1 MPGTNEGNKERKTSI
16 FSYINYPQL
25 FSSFYFYFPLDPR
38 YTITPWPTPWN
49 GPVTEDACT
58 RPANTRG
65 GEVLE
70 GWQRR
75 GIGGKFA
82 PYNGISR
89 CTSFAGDKVLGYSGR
104 ARSPPQL
111 ISSFFQSFISFTDR
125 PRGGTLVKY
134 WYPPSGFLGRVNIV
148 SQPTILGGG
157 KLATERKLWIL
168 LLSSV
173 CSPFKFFDKYQ
184 PFALESPLDPTRWTR
199 EVTIASNR
207 CGNIYFRPIFL
218 KQIRSTNRSL
228 TSLRI
233 IL

>member
-70 GWQRR
+70 GWQR
-75 GIGGKFA
+75 IGGKFA

-89 CTSFAGDKVLGYSGR
+89 CISFAGDKVLGYSGR

-134 WYPPSGFLGRVNIV
+134 WYPSSGFLGRVNIV
-148 SQPTILGGG
+148 SQPTRVGNSRRRENSESCSFR
-157 KLATERKLWIL
+157 ACVHRSN
-168 LLSSV
+168 SSTNIN
-173 CSPFKFFDKYQ
+173 
-184 PFALESPLDPTRWTR
+184 PLR
-199 EVTIASNR
+199 SNR
-207 CGNIYFRPIFL
+207 H
-218 KQIRSTNRSL
+218 STRRDEL
-228 TSLRI
+228 ERWPSLRI
-233 IL
+233 DAAIFTFVRFFWNKFAPRIDR